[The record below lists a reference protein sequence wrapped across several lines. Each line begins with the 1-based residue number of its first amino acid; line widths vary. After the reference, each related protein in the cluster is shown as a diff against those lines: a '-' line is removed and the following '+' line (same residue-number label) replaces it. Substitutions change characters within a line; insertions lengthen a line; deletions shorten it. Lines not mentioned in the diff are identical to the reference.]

1 MMNGVL
7 LLGNGLNNVTASYKW
22 KNLISDLSNHL
33 DVSFP
38 ENFKDIPFPLLY
50 EEIYFKGLKE
60 KRIEESQLRSFISQK
75 ITNIA
80 PGSGYENIKALQFQ
94 NIITTNYD
102 YNIER
107 SLGFEDNK
115 LKNNGFIKESRYS
128 VFRCMTDGRINVWHI
143 HGENHLPNTIILG
156 YEHYSGQ
163 LQHLRNYA
171 ITGSSNQYRKEV
183 QPLNNRL
190 KEGNDTIQSWL
201 DLFLTK
207 NVYIVGL
214 SLDFVE
220 IDIWWAITYR
230 ARLKLEKRLPIE
242 NSIYYY
248 FPGKYEDSSKSKLE
262 VLSANEIHTTK
273 IGENHDKNYYAQ
285 VFEDIKKHDG

>member
-1 MMNGVL
+1 M
-7 LLGNGLNNVTASYKW
+7 LGPLKKNIEAGNDLTNIS
-22 KNLISDLSNHL
+22 KNL
-33 DVSFP
+33 
-38 ENFKDIPFPLLY
+38 
-50 EEIYFKGLKE
+50 G
-60 KRIEESQLRSFISQK
+60 
-75 ITNIA
+75 
-80 PGSGYENIKALQFQ
+80 
-94 NIITTNYD
+94 
-102 YNIER
+102 
-107 SLGFEDNK
+107 
-115 LKNNGFIKESRYS
+115 
-128 VFRCMTDGRINVWHI
+128 
-143 HGENHLPNTIILG
+143 IILD
-156 YEHYSGQ
+156 
-163 LQHLRNYA
+163 
-171 ITGSSNQYRKEV
+171 GSKKSK
-183 QPLNNRL
+183 
-190 KEGNDTIQSWL
+190 S